1 MLAAEDP
8 VHGIVSID
16 LFTSRTGTNGFTQ
29 LSKSHVD
36 YRVPEIFN
44 PPRQIFRHNCQS
56 EVYHGKQ
63 HTWLRAG
70 NWQVQEEPSR
80 QHAHLHSGN
89 SSSCRPPVPDGHHC
103 HSPPRA
109 ALNTVTVTP
118 NSSTQSVSRTDF
130 SPCCSSP
137 ASPAF

>member
-63 HTWLRAG
+63 HTWLRA
-70 NWQVQEEPSR
+70 E
-80 QHAHLHSGN
+80 SGN
-89 SSSCRPPVPDGHHC
+89 LGNPRGTISSARSLALRQFILLQ
-103 HSPPRA
+103 A
-109 ALNTVTVTP
+109 AG
-118 NSSTQSVSRTDF
+118 
-130 SPCCSSP
+130 
-137 ASPAF
+137 A